1 MGIISNP
8 LSGRNKK
15 DFPAIQQFVARYSTI
30 THYEAQTPTEI
41 QKTISLLA
49 QQNITVLV
57 INGGDGTVQ
66 AALTTLFHH
75 HPFATLPLL
84 AILPSGTSNL
94 IAGDVGLKGNR
105 TGSLQKLFEWVEG
118 KGQVPTIHQRHVFAV
133 QRVPDEH
140 PIYGMFFGAGAIY
153 QGAQVGWRTKQSVG
167 RLGEVG
173 ATLIIGRFL
182 CSLISSRNSQISPI
196 RMTVRLDDQTSI
208 TAEFLTVLTT
218 TLDRLFLGLR
228 PYWGTEAHPLH
239 YTAVKSKPSHLLR
252 TLPTLLFGKPH
263 QLGTP
268 EHGYVSHN
276 VEKVELHLQDGFTID
291 GEDYQPDPQRGP
303 VTITDGG
310 KVSFLQY

>member
-15 DFPAIQQFVARYSTI
+15 DFPSIKQFLKKYPTI
-30 THYEAQTPTEI
+30 THYEAQSPTDI
-41 QKTISLLA
+41 QEAIALLA
-49 QQNITVLV
+49 QQHITVLV

-66 AALTTLFHH
+66 AALTTVFHH
-75 HPFATLPLL
+75 HPFTTLPLL

-105 TGSLQKLFEWVEG
+105 TASLQKLIEWAEG
-118 KGQVPTIHQRHVFAV
+118 KSQAPTIHQRHVFAV

-173 ATLIIGRFL
+173 ATLIIVRFL
-182 CSLISSRNSQISPI
+182 CSLLSSRNSQISPI
-196 RMTVRLDDQTSI
+196 HMTVRLDDQTS
-208 TAEFLTVLTT
+208 TSAEFLTVLIT

-228 PYWGTEAHPLH
+228 PYWGTAAHPLH
-239 YTAVKSKPSHLLR
+239 YTAVKSKPTHLLR

-268 EHGYVSHN
+268 EHGYVSQN
-276 VEKVELHLQDGFTID
+276 VKKVELHLQDGFTID
-291 GEDYQPDPQRGP
+291 GEGYHPDPQQGP

-310 KVSFLQY
+310 KISFLQY